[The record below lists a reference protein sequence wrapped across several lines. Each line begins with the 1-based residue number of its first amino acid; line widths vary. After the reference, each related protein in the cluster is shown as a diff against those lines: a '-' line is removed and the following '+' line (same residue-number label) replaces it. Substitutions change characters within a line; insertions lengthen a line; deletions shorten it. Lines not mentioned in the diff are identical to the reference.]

1 MYNYDMHVLVLPVF
15 NSIIY
20 DTVCDV
26 PACGYVALWENLGS
40 HDRCSIS

>member
-1 MYNYDMHVLVLPVF
+1 MHVLVLPVF

-26 PACGYVALWENLGS
+26 PACRYVALWENLGFLES
-40 HDRCSIS
+40 YWSAAMYSI